1 MSEIS
6 TTSAKSAAGIGEKP
20 KLKPPKDRLKQM
32 EQYFNEEDVRFKVG
46 IALVS
51 AVSAAAVI
59 IISGIH
65 SERLLEI
72 IAMRAVVGFFLAGG
86 IVFLALLWLDD
97 VGIPLYVSQN
107 HELQKA
113 WLSEP
118 EEGLSED
125 SVKADDKQT
134 ESAHQDAEPSDS
146 SEGEAQEMQESEE
159 QASFAPL
166 DDSIQHMHT
175 AE

>member
-6 TTSAKSAAGIGEKP
+6 TTSAKGEAGIGAKP
-20 KLKPPKDRLKQM
+20 KLEPPKDRLKEM
-32 EQYFNEEDVRFKVG
+32 AQYFNEEDVRFKVG

-65 SERLLEI
+65 SERLLEV
-72 IAMRAVVGFFLAGG
+72 IAMRSMVGFFLAGG

-97 VGIPLYVSQN
+97 VGIPLYVSHN

-118 EEGLSED
+118 EEGLSDD
-125 SVKADDKQT
+125 SVKASDAQKAADQET
-134 ESAHQDAEPSDS
+134 EAPDNSREEAH
-146 SEGEAQEMQESEE
+146 EMQEREE
-159 QASFAPL
+159 QSSFAPL
-166 DDSIQHMHT
+166 DDSIEHVHT

>member
-6 TTSAKSAAGIGEKP
+6 TTSAKSAAGIGAKP
-20 KLKPPKDRLKQM
+20 KLKPPQDRLQQM

-65 SERLLEI
+65 SERLLEV
-72 IAMRAVVGFFLAGG
+72 IAMRALVGFFLAGG
-86 IVFLALLWLDD
+86 IVCLALLWLDD

-118 EEGLSED
+118 EEGLSDD
-125 SVKADDKQT
+125 SVKTDDVQPEAAQQ
-134 ESAHQDAEPSDS
+134 ESEASANSGE
-146 SEGEAQEMQESEE
+146 EAQEMQENEE